1 MCGIAGE
8 VRWDGRA
15 PGDVGA
21 PLATLRH
28 RGPDAEG
35 AFGGE
40 HGWVGQTRLSIIDLQ
55 TGDPPIANE
64 DESLG
69 VAFNGEIYNF
79 RQLREDLRVRG
90 HRFASEGDTE
100 VIAHLAE
107 EHEPAEMAA
116 RLEGMF
122 GVGVLDRRSGR
133 LVLARDRFGKKPLY
147 YFRDRERLV
156 FGSELKALFADPSV
170 PRRLRPEAIPDYL
183 TFGYVPTPDT
193 FFQGVYSVP
202 PGHVLVA
209 DGPDDVRVEPYWEP
223 RFPGAFGNGVEP
235 LDLTPEEAAERVRE
249 ALRAAVERRLVSDVP
264 LGAFLSG
271 GIDSSAVVALMAQAG
286 GGPVKT
292 FTIGFEDD
300 EGFDER
306 PYARAVA
313 QRYGTE
319 HTEFVVRP
327 HAAELVERL
336 VEHYDQPFGDSSSLP
351 TYLLC
356 EQTAGHVKVALSGD
370 GGDELFGGY
379 ERFAAAL
386 FLARAQRVPHGVR
399 AGVRRVA
406 ELAGPIA
413 RGGRLAKARRALLR
427 SDLEPQMALLDWIS
441 YVPADAKARLVGDA
455 RSAGVAEYARIW
467 EASAGADT
475 LDRLLDLNLRTY
487 LVDDLLPKVD
497 RMSMAHALEVRCPF
511 LDRELA
517 ELAFRL
523 HPRLR
528 VRGMSLK
535 RVLKAAVADLL
546 PPELLDRP
554 KRGFGIPLAR
564 WLRSDLAPMVESTL
578 GVRDS
583 RVAQHVSG
591 DAVRAMVDEHRRGAA
606 DHGNALWT
614 LLTLE
619 VFLRREGW

>member
-8 VRWDGRA
+8 IRWDGRA
-15 PGDVGA
+15 PAGVGA

-35 AFGGE
+35 AYDGE
-40 HGWVGQTRLSIIDLQ
+40 HGWVGQTRLSIIDLE

-64 DESLG
+64 DGSMG
-69 VAFNGEIYNF
+69 VAQNGEVYNY
-79 RQLREDLRVRG
+79 RELRDDLRARG
-90 HRFASEGDTE
+90 HRFATEGDTE
-100 VIAHLAE
+100 VIVHLAE
-107 EHEPAEMAA
+107 EYEPVEMAA
-116 RLEGMF
+116 RLEGMY
-122 GVGVLDRRSGR
+122 GIAVLDRRSGR
-133 LVLARDRFGKKPLY
+133 LILVRDRFGKKPLY
-147 YFRDRERLV
+147 YFRDRDRLV
-156 FGSELKALFADPSV
+156 FGSELKAVFAHPDV
-170 PRRLRPEAIPDYL
+170 PRRLRAEAIPDYL

-193 FFQGVYSVP
+193 FFEGVHSVP

-209 DGPDDVRVEPYWEP
+209 DGPDDVRIEPYWEP
-223 RFPGAFGNGVEP
+223 RFPGIDGVEP
-235 LDLTPEEAAERVRE
+235 LDLTPDAAAERVRE
-249 ALRAAVERRLVSDVP
+249 GLRAAVERRLISDVP

-271 GIDSSAVVALMAQAG
+271 GIDSSAVVALMAEAG
-286 GGPVKT
+286 GGSVST
-292 FTIGFEDD
+292 FTIGFEDTD
-300 EGFDER
+300 GFDER
-306 PYARAVA
+306 PYAQAVA
-313 QRYGTE
+313 RRYGTD

-370 GGDELFGGY
+370 GGDELFAGY

-386 FLARAQRVPHGVR
+386 LLARAQRVPQGVR

-406 ELAGPIA
+406 ELAGPVA
-413 RGGRLAKARRALLR
+413 RSGRLAKARRALLR
-427 SDLEPQMALLDWIS
+427 SDLGPEMALLDWIS
-441 YVPADAKARLVGDA
+441 YVPADAKAQLLGRA
-455 RSAGVAEYARIW
+455 QSAGVEGYARLW
-467 EASAGADT
+467 EASAGAQT

-523 HPRLR
+523 DPRMR

-535 RVLKAAVADLL
+535 RVLKAAIADLL
-546 PPELLDRP
+546 PPELLNRP

-564 WLRSDLAPMVESTL
+564 WFRTDLAPMVESTL
-578 GVRDS
+578 GASDC
-583 RVAQHVSG
+583 RVAQHVS
-591 DAVRAMVDEHRRGAA
+591 APALRAMLDEHRRGAA